1 MEWRFSSVACTFP
14 ALILAVGLWL
24 FLLGTEWPPLPR
36 TPPPSGPPPPHTPS
50 SHRPVWIGEQRGL
63 YWVGPSGLLTKENY
77 KGMKA
82 SVSLPGWASLSP
94 CVLRCPEWPPG
105 LWASVALVGTA
116 STGESHCFSENPS
129 FPSTRMDRLPLP
141 LPLQTHSCHHLFPP
155 ALCSTVLW
163 DLAPPPR
170 RVFSTSPVVV
180 AIHSRCCLNFIAGVC
195 LPRHNAVMLF
205 LPRFISDGIQTW
217 QEVTHMPTL
226 YPELVWPEILN
237 VISELEI
244 L

>member
-24 FLLGTEWPPLPR
+24 FLLETEWPPPPPHPSTEWPPLSQACLDR
-36 TPPPSGPPPPHTPS
+36 RAKGTVLGWTLWTANK
-50 SHRPVWIGEQRGL
+50 R
-63 YWVGPSGLLTKENY
+63 ENY

-105 LWASVALVGTA
+105 LWAFVALVGTA
-116 STGESHCFSENPS
+116 STGESHCFSKNPS
-129 FPSTRMDRLPLP
+129 FPSTRMDSLP

-180 AIHSRCCLNFIAGVC
+180 AIHSRCCLNFIAGLC

-205 LPRFISDGIQTW
+205 LSRFISDGIQTW

-237 VISELEI
+237 MISELEI